1 MKKQRTPEACET
13 WPLTKN
19 TTHLQLPLL
28 EDLPS
33 PETQATQPT
42 KAEENIFQLWIR
54 PVEPPTAHFALR
66 LALHELDRLVEK
78 GLTESDFEETRA
90 FLARNVNLLLK
101 TKANEWFFVLKR
113 YTEQKFSAFQN
124 KFLDKY

>member
-1 MKKQRTPEACET
+1 MIRAPVIILLVLHMKKQRTPEACET

-42 KAEENIFQLWIR
+42 KAEENIHKKNLIR
-54 PVEPPTAHFALR
+54 RIETNMKQYTLKWSDEMAILYFAM
-66 LALHELDRLVEK
+66 
-78 GLTESDFEETRA
+78 T
-90 FLARNVNLLLK
+90 LK